1 MQTDTIAAISTPPGS
16 GGIGI
21 IRISGPDAVNAASA
35 LFRRSGDSGCHPGE
49 TAPVSDWESHRL
61 YHGFVVEPERGRMID
76 EVLLAVMRA
85 PRSYTREDVVEIQA
99 HAGPAGLRAILDL
112 VLRQGVRLAE
122 PGEFTRRAFL
132 NGRIDLSQAEGVM
145 DLIAA
150 RSRAAL
156 DAASARV
163 AGDLRRRV
171 EEIREV
177 LREEMAAME
186 AAIDF
191 PEEVGEELSPSA
203 LRARLETE
211 VGGPLAALI
220 QRSEEG
226 RMAREGVRVVVA
238 GRPNVGKSS
247 LVNRLLG
254 QERAIVTEIPG
265 TTRDVIEEQMSLQ
278 GMVLTLTDTAG
289 LHDTDDPVERIGVAR
304 AKERLAEADLVLL
317 VTEAEAPPSLEEMEI
332 ATVAGSRP
340 VIWVINKMD
349 LAGSSAGIDGEKA
362 AGEPSPLPWEIPSEW
377 EKFPRLPISA
387 RTGVGIEALIL
398 KMMKAVE
405 PMAGHISHGAVPNL
419 RHRGLLE
426 AALERV
432 EAAIS
437 GLDEGLPS
445 ELISIDLKE
454 GHERLGDIIG
464 ETVREDVLDEIF
476 SHFCI
481 GK

>member
-21 IRISGPDAVNAASA
+21 IRISGPDAVSAASA
-35 LFRRSGDSGCHPGE
+35 LFRRSGNSGCDPGE
-49 TAPVSDWESHRL
+49 AAPVSQWESHRL
-61 YHGFVVEPERGRMID
+61 YHGFIVEPGSGRMID

-99 HAGPAGLRAILDL
+99 HAGPAGLRTILDR
-112 VLRQGVRLAE
+112 VIRQGIRVAE

-150 RSRAAL
+150 RSRTAL
-156 DAASARV
+156 DAASAQV
-163 AGDLRRRV
+163 AGDLRRKV
-171 EEIREV
+171 EEIRGA

-191 PEEVGEELSPSA
+191 PEEVGEELSPLA
-203 LRARLETE
+203 LGERLEAE
-211 VGGPLAALI
+211 VRGPVSALI

-289 LHDTDDPVERIGVAR
+289 LHETDDPVERIGVAR

-317 VTEAEAPPSLEEMEI
+317 VTEANAAPSPEELEI
-332 ATVAGSRP
+332 AAAAGSRP

-349 LAGSSAGIDGEKA
+349 LAGSSAGMDGEK
-362 AGEPSPLPWEIPSEW
+362 PSEGRPSLDWEIPAEW
-377 EKFPRLPISA
+377 ERLPRQPISA
-387 RTGVGIEALIL
+387 RTGMGMEALVL
-398 KMMKAVE
+398 QMAEAVE
-405 PMAGHISHGAVPNL
+405 PLSGHVPHGAVPNL

-426 AALERV
+426 AALESV

-437 GLDEGLPS
+437 GIDESLPP
-445 ELISIDLKE
+445 ELIAIDLKE
-454 GHERLGDIIG
+454 GYERLGDILG

-476 SHFCI
+476 SRFCI

>member
-21 IRISGPDAVNAASA
+21 VRISGPEAVNAAAA
-35 LFRRSGDSGCHPGE
+35 LFRRSGDSGCDPG
-49 TAPVSDWESHRL
+49 TAEPVSGWESHRL
-61 YHGFVVEPERGRMID
+61 YHGFIVEPENGRMID
-76 EVLLAVMRA
+76 EVLVAVMRA

-99 HAGPAGLRAILDL
+99 HAGPAGLRAILDQ
-112 VLRQGVRLAE
+112 VLRQGARLAE

-132 NGRIDLSQAEGVM
+132 NGRLDLSQAEGVM

-150 RSRAAL
+150 RSRNAL
-156 DAASARV
+156 DAASAQV

-171 EEIREV
+171 EEIRAA

-191 PEEVGEELSPSA
+191 PEEVGEALSPAA
-203 LRARLETE
+203 LRDRLEAE
-211 VGGPLAALI
+211 VRQPVSALI

-226 RMAREGVRVVVA
+226 RMAREGIRVVVA

-265 TTRDVIEEQMSLQ
+265 TTRDIIEEQMNLQ
-278 GMVLTLTDTAG
+278 GMTLTLTDTAG
-289 LHDTDDPVERIGVAR
+289 LHETDDPVERIGVAR

-317 VTEAEAPPSLEEMEI
+317 VTEASAPPSPGELEI
-332 ATVAGSRP
+332 AAGAGSRP

-349 LAGSSAGIDGEKA
+349 LAGPGAGPGGEIA
-362 AGEPSPLPWEIPSEW
+362 HVGHPTLAWEIPSEW
-377 EKFPRLPISA
+377 ASLPRQPLSA
-387 RTGVGIEALIL
+387 RTGRGMEGLIRQ
-398 KMMKAVE
+398 MAKAVE
-405 PMAGHISHGAVPNL
+405 PLSGHIPHGAVPNL

-426 AALERV
+426 AALERI

-437 GLDEGLPS
+437 GIDQALPS
-445 ELISIDLKE
+445 ELVAIDLKE
-454 GHERLGDIIG
+454 GYERLGDILG

-476 SHFCI
+476 SRFCI